1 MLPAKHLPHIDV
13 HSAATAPSSSSI
25 KSKRTAIKLA
35 SAKHTTTNPKST
47 RPPTMEDNKDNA
59 NPTILNPSDLPS
71 RRRASDTKKTPGSG
85 LGLFAGLLPASDEGY
100 HSSTSPA
107 PSSPSSSLDEETEDI
122 DEQEVYD
129 LISTISDPEH
139 PLSLGSL
146 AVVSLADIKI
156 TPPSSPKSRISTVRV
171 LVTPTIT
178 HCSLATVI
186 GLGVRVRLEQALPPR
201 FRVDVRIKEGTHS
214 TDEAV
219 NKQLGD
225 KERVAA
231 AMENGTLVGVIRK
244 MLSTCE

>member
-1 MLPAKHLPHIDV
+1 MQRPLSDIANFNHLRKP
-13 HSAATAPSSSSI
+13 
-25 KSKRTAIKLA
+25 KRTRPNLN
-35 SAKHTTTNPKST
+35 STNNQVLISI
-47 RPPTMEDNKDNA
+47 MDDNKDNA

-71 RRRASDTKKTPGSG
+71 RRGDSG
-85 LGLFAGLLPASDEGY
+85 LKKRPTGGAGLFDGLVSAHPTYDEGY
-100 HSSTSPA
+100 HTG
-107 PSSPSSSLDEETEDI
+107 SSSDLSSDSEEEEAEEI
-122 DEQEVYD
+122 DEQEVFD

-146 AVVSLADIKI
+146 AVVSLPDIKI
-156 TPPSSPKSRISTVRV
+156 TPPSSPKSRISTVQV

-214 TDEAV
+214 TGDAV